1 MIEAVLVVLTNAVAG
16 READFDDWYTNIHMR
31 DALRFR
37 GSIAAQRF
45 KWAKTQVQ
53 DYAAGYGWDYMA
65 LYEVFDPARFSR
77 EHMENALTPRMMV
90 SDAIRMDGLNDY
102 HYYPLQFRDNDPGK
116 RHDGGVVME
125 QIAVGEGDEA
135 AFVAWYN
142 DTYFPA
148 ACARLGVR
156 KGAFMRFE
164 PHGQLVDA
172 LPKHNYV
179 ATYHIAG
186 DAAVDAWRDDT
197 ALHECALIDQASLAI
212 TCWDPVTPR
221 MTEDE
226 VIHTSAAGLAAEERA
241 RERMGTNVLTD
252 RGDELKPV

>member
-1 MIEAVLVVLTNAVAG
+1 MIEAILVVLTNAVTG

-45 KWAKTQVQ
+45 KWAASQAQ
-53 DYAAGYGWDYMA
+53 SYPAGYGWDYMA

-102 HYYPLQFRDNDPGK
+102 HYYPLQFRDNTPGK
-116 RHDGGVVME
+116 RHDGGVLME
-125 QIAVGEGDEA
+125 QIAVAKGDED
-135 AFVAWYN
+135 AFIAWYN
-142 DTYFPA
+142 DAYFPA
-148 ACARLGVR
+148 ACARPGVR
-156 KGAFMRFE
+156 KGALMRFE

-172 LPKHNYV
+172 APVHNFV
-179 ATYHIAG
+179 ATFHIESE
-186 DAAVDAWRDDT
+186 AAVVAWRNDT
-197 ALHECALIDQASLAI
+197 ALSVSTLIDQASLAI

-221 MTEDE
+221 ITEDE
-226 VIHTSAAGLAAEERA
+226 VIYTGSAGLAAEERA
-241 RERMGTNVLTD
+241 RERMGANVLTD
-252 RGDELKPV
+252 RGDELKPA

>member
-1 MIEAVLVVLTNAVAG
+1 
-16 READFDDWYTNIHMR
+16 
-31 DALRFR
+31 
-37 GSIAAQRF
+37 
-45 KWAKTQVQ
+45 
-53 DYAAGYGWDYMA
+53 MA

-125 QIAVGEGDEA
+125 QIAVAEGDEA
-135 AFVAWYN
+135 EFIAWYN
-142 DTYFPA
+142 DAYFPA
-148 ACARLGVR
+148 TCTRRGVR

-164 PHGQLVDA
+164 RHGQLVDA
-172 LPKHNYV
+172 APVHNFV
-179 ATYHIAG
+179 STFHVES
-186 DAAVDAWRDDT
+186 DAAVEAWRSGA
-197 ALHECALIDQASLAI
+197 ALRDCTLIDQASLSI

-226 VIHTSAAGLAAEERA
+226 VIHTGAVGLAAEERA
-241 RERMGTNVLTD
+241 RERMGANVLTD
-252 RGDELKPV
+252 RGDELKPA

>member
-45 KWAKTQVQ
+45 KWAARQAQ
-53 DYAAGYGWDYMA
+53 DYPAGYGWDYMA
-65 LYEVFDPARFSR
+65 LYEVFDPSRFSL
-77 EHMENALTPRMMV
+77 EHMENALTSRMVV

-102 HYYPLQFRDNDPGK
+102 HYYPLQFRDNNPGK

-125 QIAVGEGDEA
+125 QIAVAPGDEA
-135 AFVAWYN
+135 AFTEWYN
-142 DTYFPA
+142 DAYFPA
-148 ACARLGVR
+148 ACTRSGVR
-156 KGAFMRFE
+156 KGAVMRFE

-172 LPKHNYV
+172 APEHNFV
-179 ATYHIAG
+179 ATFHIESQ
-186 DAAVDAWRDDT
+186 DVIEAWRSDAT
-197 ALHECALIDQASLAI
+197 LRNCGLIDHASLAI

-221 MTEDE
+221 ITEDE
-226 VIHTSAAGLAAEERA
+226 VIHTGSAGLIAEERA
-241 RERMGTNVLTD
+241 RERMGANILTD
-252 RGDELKPV
+252 RGDELKQV